1 MGKME
6 KEMEGISLCSYP
18 IPFCF
23 NTRSR
28 WLWEVGP
35 TWKSLPS
42 ITYSVMAKGPV
53 HLLTKPKNKKKKRSH
68 VEMKTLQGNNF
79 LYTSLF
85 FFFFFFDGGENM

>member
-1 MGKME
+1 MDKME

-53 HLLTKPKNKKKKRSH
+53 HLLTKPKNKKKK
-68 VEMKTLQGNNF
+68 EAMWK
-79 LYTSLF
+79 
-85 FFFFFFDGGENM
+85 